1 MFGLSNPQRFMRFTG
16 PLTPVLWTAA
26 AVLLAVGTWLSFTVP
41 ADYQQGDTVRIMFV
55 HVPAASLGLGAYA
68 ALGVSSFF
76 ALVFRHALAD
86 AAARAAALPGAAFTA
101 LALFTGS
108 LWGQPMW
115 GTWWVWDARL
125 TSVLVLFLF
134 YLGYMALRASIDDE
148 QKGARAAAVLGLVG
162 LINLPIVKFSVDWW
176 NTLHQ
181 PASFLTPG
189 ASGLDPVYLPPFL
202 TMLAAYGVLFAAL
215 WLTAIRTEIRRRRVL
230 SLADRSY
237 LTVEPKGVR
246 LADLTT
252 WRRLA
257 ATIVAGPAAARR
269 GGRPVRRLVA
279 EARPGLQ
286 ARRHGRP
293 AHPRDRPA
301 HAGRRHG
308 GSRQSGPED
317 RRGRPTHAGQCLRL
331 LVRPLPDRTPQASGP
346 EGARDRRRR
355 RGL

>member
-1 MFGLSNPQRFMRFTG
+1 MFGLSNPQRFMAFTG
-16 PLTPVLWTAA
+16 LLTPVLWAA
-26 AVLLAVGTWLSFTVP
+26 AALLLAAGTWLSFSVP

-101 LALFTGS
+101 LALVTGS

-134 YLGYMALRASIDDE
+134 YLGFMALRASIDDE
-148 QKGARAAAVLGLVG
+148 QKAARAAAVLGLVG

-189 ASGLDPVYLPPFL
+189 SSGLDPVYVPAFL
-202 TMLAAYGVLFAAL
+202 TMLAAYGVLFLAL
-215 WLTAIRTEIRRRRVL
+215 WLTAIRTEVRRRRVMTL
-230 SLADRSY
+230 RARS
-237 LTVEPKGVR
+237 
-246 LADLTT
+246 AQ
-252 WRRLA
+252 
-257 ATIVAGPAAARR
+257 
-269 GGRPVRRLVA
+269 
-279 EARPGLQ
+279 EA
-286 ARRHGRP
+286 
-293 AHPRDRPA
+293 
-301 HAGRRHG
+301 
-308 GSRQSGPED
+308 
-317 RRGRPTHAGQCLRL
+317 
-331 LVRPLPDRTPQASGP
+331 
-346 EGARDRRRR
+346 
-355 RGL
+355 